1 MMENVNYIEKK
12 FHENNVNGNFI
23 NLGGA
28 TDFNQEIDKYDVI
41 NVLLR
46 YFSIPVLRASSNR
59 MKTAMVSFFARIL
72 NKNKS
77 WIRNYVNEFLENCQ
91 SFKEILK
98 QELKKLKLGGCLDPI
113 EMHINLLNR
122 FLGQLHSF
130 TKAFDIDRAKI
141 NILILIDK
149 LDAKSK
155 FMPLF
160 NLNLHIAFL
169 IYITDAK
176 DYKVLRDNVSPHK
189 LENICYMTNCKE
201 KQLFQLKTI
210 LYP

>member
-1 MMENVNYIEKK
+1 MENVNYIEKK

-23 NLGGA
+23 NLGA
-28 TDFNQEIDKYDVI
+28 TDFNQEIDKHDVI

-59 MKTAMVSFFARIL
+59 MKTAMVSFLARIL

-77 WIRNYVNEFLENCQ
+77 WIRDFINEFLENCQ

-98 QELKKLKLGGCLDPI
+98 QELKKLKLDGCFDPI
-113 EMHINLLNR
+113 ETHINLLNR
-122 FLGQLHSF
+122 FLEQLHSF
-130 TKAFDIDRAKI
+130 TNAFDMERAKI
-141 NILILIDK
+141 NMLILIDK

-160 NLNLHIAFL
+160 DLNIHLAFL
-169 IYITDAK
+169 IYITDVK
-176 DYKVLRDNVSPHK
+176 DYEVLRANISPLK

-210 LYP
+210 LSP

>member
-23 NLGGA
+23 NLGA
-28 TDFNQEIDKYDVI
+28 I
-41 NVLLR
+41 
-46 YFSIPVLRASSNR
+46 LRASSNR
-59 MKTAMVSFFARIL
+59 MKTAMVSFLARIL

-77 WIRNYVNEFLENCQ
+77 WIRDSINEFLENCQ

-98 QELKKLKLGGCLDPI
+98 QELKKLKLDGCFDPI
-113 EMHINLLNR
+113 ETHINLLNR
-122 FLGQLHSF
+122 FLEQLHSF
-130 TKAFDIDRAKI
+130 TNAFDMERAKI
-141 NILILIDK
+141 NMLILIDK

-160 NLNLHIAFL
+160 NLNIHLAFL
-169 IYITDAK
+169 IYITDVK
-176 DYKVLRDNVSPHK
+176 DYEVLRANISPLK

-201 KQLFQLKTI
+201 KQLFQLKAI
-210 LYP
+210 LSP